1 MQGSGASRCGSRFSP
16 GKKEH
21 VLCDLECNVRIGKFG
36 VFIGACPEIPGYGF
50 MIYKITF
57 KDFVHAF
64 EVQGDRLADQ
74 LVGNGM
80 SIVQQ

>member
-1 MQGSGASRCGSRFSP
+1 
-16 GKKEH
+16 
-21 VLCDLECNVRIGKFG
+21 
-36 VFIGACPEIPGYGF
+36 

-57 KDFVHAF
+57 QYFVHAF

-74 LVGNGM
+74 LIGNGI